1 MKNENKQ
8 TYYNQCELKYK
19 INEKYNQMQI
29 LQIKENNRIEE
40 VNEIKDVKLLFIKPY
55 CVPPEKANPRIKKP
69 AVFFNIFLIDK
80 NNKRIVVTTYPN
92 KWTNTIL
99 AIFLNEKFDINKFF
113 TIEKTRVWET
123 WWDKLAIKQDG
134 KEIPWAYKKDGI
146 IKLNKEYNN
155 LKELTTDQEC
165 FNGEFIKY
173 KIKWVDNWASF
184 LLYDQ
189 LLNKKWVKNIW
200 DINKEKYF
208 IIDKEI
214 FKKKK

>member
-80 NNKRIVVTTYPN
+80 NNKRIVVTTYRELPS
-92 KWTNTIL
+92 
-99 AIFLNEKFDINKFF
+99 NEL
-113 TIEKTRVWET
+113 E
-123 WWDKLAIKQDG
+123 
-134 KEIPWAYKKDGI
+134 
-146 IKLNKEYNN
+146 
-155 LKELTTDQEC
+155 
-165 FNGEFIKY
+165 
-173 KIKWVDNWASF
+173 SF
-184 LLYDQ
+184 LLHSWMSRRLSIGGHSADRASSTGFS
-189 LLNKKWVKNIW
+189 L
-200 DINKEKYF
+200 DSSCPTAR
-208 IIDKEI
+208 
-214 FKKKK
+214 